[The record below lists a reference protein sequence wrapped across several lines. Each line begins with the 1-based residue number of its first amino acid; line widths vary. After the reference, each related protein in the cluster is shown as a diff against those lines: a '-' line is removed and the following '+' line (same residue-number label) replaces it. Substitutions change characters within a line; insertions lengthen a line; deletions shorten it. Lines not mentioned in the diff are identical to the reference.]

1 MQSVAFL
8 KQVFNGVKEK
18 AVGARENSL
27 KGEQISLQI
36 REVLK
41 QIECVEKKFDFE
53 TDFDMI
59 DALIYEHHALLSR
72 YKHLIILAKQMNL
85 SVAPTIS

>member
-1 MQSVAFL
+1 LQSVAFL
-8 KQVFNGVKEK
+8 KQVFSGVKERTIGTDEK
-18 AVGARENSL
+18 SL
-27 KGEQISLQI
+27 EKEQLSLQI

-41 QIECVEKKFDFE
+41 EIECVEKKFDFE

-59 DALIYEHHALLSR
+59 DSLIYEHHALLSR
-72 YKHLIILAKQMNL
+72 YKHLIMLAKQMNL